1 MKIIS
6 NHLRLAKIRQTKL
19 FILDRFG
26 FVERLAQFP
35 ALFAF
40 CIQVI
45 ALVLVGS
52 VLWASYYAMQ
62 HIFGFYVV
70 LPVFVIVLFQ
80 AIFASSLA
88 YLFQMAS
95 WWRLIHFSF
104 PMMVWGMLIVNL
116 PNEIYLIG
124 FIVTLSIFWTSFRT
138 QVPYYPSRLKVWKKV
153 SAITHEYQAKQ
164 LNQNHPIRLI
174 DIGSGLGGFSMH
186 LARAHKN
193 AKVEG
198 VEVAPL
204 PWVVSWLVALVKR
217 STAQFKLGNYH
228 QLDFAQYDIIFA
240 YLSPAAM
247 DDLWHK
253 SKQEMRQG
261 CLLISLEFPVQG
273 VAVTQHLLGEG
284 ESPDIY
290 IYQF

>member
-6 NHLRLAKIRQTKL
+6 NHHRLSKNLQTKRYTSDRFASVKRLAR
-19 FILDRFG
+19 
-26 FVERLAQFP
+26 FP

-40 CIQVI
+40 FIQVI
-45 ALVLVGS
+45 ALVLVAS
-52 VLWASYYAMQ
+52 VVWASYYMMQ
-62 HIFGFYVV
+62 HLFGFYVV

-80 AIFASSLA
+80 AIFASTLA

-95 WWRLIHFSF
+95 WWRLIHLGF
-104 PMMVWGMLIVNL
+104 PILVWAMLRFNL

-124 FIVTLSIFWTSFRT
+124 FLVTLSIFWTTFRT
-138 QVPYYPSRLKVWKKV
+138 QVPYYPSRLNVWEKV
-153 SAITHEYQAKQ
+153 SVITHEYQTSQ
-164 LNQNHPIRLI
+164 LNQTKPIRLI
-174 DIGSGLGGFSMH
+174 DIGSGLGGFSNH
-186 LARAHKN
+186 LARSHKN
-193 AKVEG
+193 VRVEG
-198 VEVAPL
+198 IEVAPL
-204 PWVVSWLVALVKR
+204 PWLVSCLVAMVKR
-217 STAQFKLGNYH
+217 SKTRFKLGNYH
-228 QLDFAQYDIIFA
+228 KLDFAQYDIIFA

-273 VAVTQHLLGEG
+273 VTVTQHLLGEG

>member
-6 NHLRLAKIRQTKL
+6 NHHRLAKIWQTKL
-19 FILDRFG
+19 FTLDRFAS
-26 FVERLAQFP
+26 VKRLAQFP

-45 ALVLVGS
+45 ALVLVAS
-52 VLWASYYAMQ
+52 VVWASYYTMQ
-62 HIFGFYVV
+62 HLFGFYVV
-70 LPVFVIVLFQ
+70 LPVFVIFLFQ
-80 AIFASSLA
+80 AIFASTLA
-88 YLFQMAS
+88 YLLQMAS

-138 QVPYYPSRLKVWKKV
+138 QVPYYPSRLNVWEKV
-153 SAITHEYQAKQ
+153 SAITHEYQASQ
-164 LNQNHPIRLI
+164 ANQTKPIRLI
-174 DIGSGLGGFSMH
+174 DIGSGLGGFSIH

-193 AKVEG
+193 ARVEG
-198 VEVAPL
+198 IEVAPL
-204 PWVVSWLVALVKR
+204 PWLASWLVGLVKR
-217 STAQFKLGNYH
+217 STAHFQLGNYH
-228 QLDFAQYDIIFA
+228 KLDFAQYDIIFA

-273 VAVTQHLLGEG
+273 VPVTQRLFGEG